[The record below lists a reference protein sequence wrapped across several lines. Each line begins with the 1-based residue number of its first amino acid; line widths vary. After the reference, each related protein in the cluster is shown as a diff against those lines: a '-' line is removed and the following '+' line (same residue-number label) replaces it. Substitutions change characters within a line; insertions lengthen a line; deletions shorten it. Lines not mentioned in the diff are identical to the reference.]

1 VKVVTPKVTDRRAAH
16 DQGVETPPK
25 SNRERDYPAADTVST
40 ANFRC
45 KRGIALYKRYATK
58 IRQTAP
64 WTYLVPSQSGKG
76 IYLVYMKPGEE
87 CCSCPDY
94 AIHHALDEEGQESFF
109 CKHYFAAR
117 LWKAKSAEC
126 AACKGRFLTRRMTEA
141 GEGHLTFYADDYLC
155 SGCVP
160 KHGLAEVA

>member
-1 VKVVTPKVTDRRAAH
+1 MVTANITENPPAGNTESRAVEIRDSEQASRRSA
-16 DQGVETPPK
+16 K
-25 SNRERDYPAADTVST
+25 DTVST

-45 KRGIALYKRYATK
+45 KRGIALYKKYAEK
-58 IRQTAP
+58 IRRSAP
-64 WTYLVPSQSGKG
+64 HTYLVPSQSGKG
-76 IYLVYMKPGEE
+76 IYLVYMKEGEE

-117 LWKAKSAEC
+117 LWKAKSSEC
-126 AACKGRFLTRRMTEA
+126 ASCKGRFLTRLMKEA

-155 SGCVP
+155 GACVG
-160 KHGLAEVA
+160 KHGLGEVA